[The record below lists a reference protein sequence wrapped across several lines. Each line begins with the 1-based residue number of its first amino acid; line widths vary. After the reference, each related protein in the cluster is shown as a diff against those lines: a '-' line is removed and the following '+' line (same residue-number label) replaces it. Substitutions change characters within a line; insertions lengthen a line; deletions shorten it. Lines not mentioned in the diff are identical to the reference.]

1 MVFELKAR
9 FGILQEKGECSVNWC
24 RFTHEGKERVG
35 VIRDGQ
41 LYDVTKQVY
50 SESLLEVIMLEFEPD
65 IDLDVAPRI
74 DVKEATL
81 LAPFVPHRNVI
92 CVGKNYADH
101 IKEMDTEGAGKFVL
115 FTKSPTS
122 IVGPFEAIERHPDLT
137 DQLDYEGELAV
148 IIGEPGRDIDPER
161 ALDHVFGYSIINDV
175 TARDLQKEHVQ
186 FFRGKSLDGFC
197 PFGPWIVT
205 ADSLDP
211 GDLLVETRVNGEV
224 RQSGSTNLML
234 RDVKTI
240 ISEAS
245 RGMTLLPGDIIAT
258 GTPAGVGHGM
268 KPPVYLQAGD
278 VVEVSIE
285 GIGSL
290 RNHVE

>member
-1 MVFELKAR
+1 
-9 FGILQEKGECSVNWC
+9 VNWC

-35 VIRDGQ
+35 VERDGQ

-50 SESLLEVIMLEFEPD
+50 TDSLLEVIMLEFEPD

-74 DVKEATL
+74 DTNDATL

-122 IVGPFEAIERHPDLT
+122 IVGPFGAIERHADLT

-148 IIGEPGRDIDPER
+148 IIGEPGRDIDPEN
-161 ALDHVFGYSIINDV
+161 ALDHVFGYSILNDV

-197 PFGPWIVT
+197 PFGPVIVS
-205 ADSLDP
+205 ADALDP
-211 GDLLVETRVNGEV
+211 SDLLVETRVNGEL

-234 RDVKTI
+234 RDVRTI
-240 ISEAS
+240 IAEAS

-268 KPPVYLQAGD
+268 NPPVYLQSGD
-278 VVEVSIE
+278 VVEVSIA